1 MIEILSWAT
10 LVVAA
15 IVFGAYV
22 VRGMSGFGTSLVAM
36 PLLVLI
42 MPIHTAVPMM
52 TVLGLCVGV
61 MLGVR
66 DRSHVR
72 WDEFRR
78 MLPPTFLGVFAG
90 IGLFAWLDARFMQ
103 QLLGGFIVAYSLHT
117 LASQW
122 LRPRAVKCS
131 TRWAYPAG
139 FASSL
144 VDSMFGG
151 GGGPLV
157 VMYMLG
163 RGYEPVVFRATLAVL
178 WLLELVVRVAG
189 YALGG
194 YYNRT
199 VLLLGL
205 LLIPV
210 MLAGNRL
217 GEALSRSMSPQTFA
231 RLIALILLAS
241 GISLLLK

>member
-1 MIEILSWAT
+1 MTEILSWVT
-10 LVVAA
+10 LAAAA

-52 TVLGLCVGV
+52 TVLGLCVGA
-61 MLGVR
+61 MLAVR

-78 MLPPTFLGVFAG
+78 MLPPTVLGVFAG
-90 IGLFAWLDARFMQ
+90 IALFAWLDAALMQ
-103 QLLGGFIVAYSLHT
+103 KLLGGFIVAYALHT
-117 LASQW
+117 LASSW
-122 LRPRAVKCS
+122 MRPRVMQCS

-139 FASSL
+139 FGSAL

-151 GGGPLV
+151 GGGPLA

-163 RGYEPVVFRATLAVL
+163 RGYDPVTFRATLAVL
-178 WLLELVVRVAG
+178 WLLELVVRIAG

-194 YYNRT
+194 YYSRT
-199 VLLLGL
+199 VLLLGV
-205 LLIPV
+205 LLIPA
-210 MLAGNRL
+210 MFLGNRL
-217 GEALSRSMSPQTFA
+217 GESISRSMSQASFA
-231 RLIALILLAS
+231 RLIAVILLAS